1 MFIDLLLKRL
11 SILNRGGF
19 YEKSISLNL
28 PRLVF
33 VDMSISR
40 TVESPLA
47 AEGYRSFRL
56 AIVSTCVEATKYK
69 YESDLEAIEVDISS
83 TASVADNENIK
94 SNESVGISRLVGLS
108 TRSRM
113 ATIMPWASNKPAK
126 PIRNPMPCF

>member
-56 AIVSTCVEATKYK
+56 AIVSTCVVTNVWICQK
-69 YESDLEAIEVDISS
+69 DN
-83 TASVADNENIK
+83 VAY
-94 SNESVGISRLVGLS
+94 V
-108 TRSRM
+108 
-113 ATIMPWASNKPAK
+113 
-126 PIRNPMPCF
+126 